1 MELGSEDARLKRL
14 RTMSARQCEIAAE
27 CYAAC
32 LLAQSGYDV
41 LVQYGPNQPHFDLI
55 AVKGERKLP
64 ISVKGSQDGGWMLG
78 TSFKKGVTYHV
89 AIDRWLAAQ
98 RTDVVYIFVGFM
110 DVELGQAPRAYV
122 ARPSEIAAQLK
133 LRCSGR
139 GHCSLEEDAPTFCP
153 RSKYKDKIPSE
164 WRYSTERIDTI

>member
-1 MELGSEDARLKRL
+1 MKRP
-14 RTMSARQCEIAAE
+14 RTMTARQCEIAAE
-27 CYAAC
+27 SYTAC
-32 LLAQSGYDV
+32 LLARSGYDV
-41 LVQYGPNQPHFDLI
+41 LVQYGPNQPHFDLM

-78 TSFKKGVTYHV
+78 TTFKRGVTYHI

-98 RTDVVYIFVGFM
+98 RSDVVYIFVGFIN
-110 DVELGQAPRAYV
+110 VELIQAPRVYV

-133 LRCSGR
+133 LRCLGR
-139 GHCSLEEDAPTFCP
+139 GHCSLEEDSPAFYPG
-153 RSKYKDKIPSE
+153 SKYKDKIPSE